1 MLSYFTRT
9 RHVLIGRYME
19 KLNFFVYKTQNIM
32 YCEKRPFTLGL
43 KRVKCKSTH
52 TWCVVKN
59 KNNNNKVNLIEDEP

>member
-1 MLSYFTRT
+1 
-9 RHVLIGRYME
+9 
-19 KLNFFVYKTQNIM
+19 M